1 MNDLY
6 KMVKVY
12 CTKDFLFSK
21 INTIMKKKNYKKE
34 SHYVD
39 PQIKVVKIAGNPILA
54 DSTPSSCAWIPVN

>member
-21 INTIMKKKNYKKE
+21 IYTIMKKKNYKKE
-34 SHYVD
+34 SQYVD
-39 PQIKVVKIAGNPILA
+39 PQIKVVKITDNPILA